1 MGDDTTRVV
10 EVNVRNLPEDV
21 RQRAENEVKRL
32 GYRSIH
38 AWARVQIFKLAGVKE

>member
-1 MGDDTTRVV
+1 MGDDTARVV
-10 EVNVRNLPEDV
+10 EVNVRNLPIDV

-38 AWARVQIFKLAGVKE
+38 AYVRIKIFELAGIEE

>member
-1 MGDDTTRVV
+1 MGEDDTRLV
-10 EVNVRNLPEDV
+10 EVNVRRLPWEV

-38 AWARVQIFKLAGVKE
+38 AYVRIKIFELAGIEE